1 MLLLWHA
8 LRQLRGH
15 RWLVNVHQHNYTAAS
30 YAHSSSS
37 DAHFGSS
44 AHAGKHVATRQA
56 RGIRQ
61 ARGPNPTMAPV
72 PPTQACAAAEA
83 GRRGMPA
90 EAAASSHRFGGR
102 GVGVAAPPADA
113 AQAESVLAVQQP
125 ELACMRVLHGDG
137 ALGIA
142 SGDRNHLCV
151 PVLLNTQH
159 DRSALP
165 ASWAAAWLQ
174 HQLACHSGSSC
185 RGELNG
191 QR

>member
-1 MLLLWHA
+1 
-8 LRQLRGH
+8 
-15 RWLVNVHQHNYTAAS
+15 
-30 YAHSSSS
+30 
-37 DAHFGSS
+37 
-44 AHAGKHVATRQA
+44 
-56 RGIRQ
+56 
-61 ARGPNPTMAPV
+61 MAPV

-151 PVLLNTQH
+151 PVLLNTADMIAVPFQQTG
-159 DRSALP
+159 LP
-165 ASWAAAWLQ
+165 PGCSTSWPATQAAA
-174 HQLACHSGSSC
+174 AEVS
-185 RGELNG
+185 
-191 QR
+191 